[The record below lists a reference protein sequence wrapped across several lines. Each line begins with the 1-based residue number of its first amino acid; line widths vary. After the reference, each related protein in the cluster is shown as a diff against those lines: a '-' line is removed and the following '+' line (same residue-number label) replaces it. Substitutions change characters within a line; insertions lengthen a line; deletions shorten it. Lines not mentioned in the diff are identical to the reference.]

1 MKLPPQ
7 AKKVFD
13 GEIFDVYQWEQEMY
27 DGSKATFEMLK
38 RPNTVEVIATDGE
51 EIFITEQE
59 QPSKPA
65 FLALPGGRQ
74 DEDETIMETGK
85 RELLEEAG
93 LTSDDWETLAVH
105 EPYTKMEWEIHTLIA
120 KNCVQVGEQ
129 NLDAGE
135 KIAVKKVSF
144 EKFLEL
150 VFSEKYT
157 GTNLT
162 LMLARMS
169 EHELEQ
175 LKKKILS

>member
-1 MKLPPQ
+1 MKLPSQ

-13 GEIFDVYQWEQEMY
+13 GEIFDVYQWQQEMY
-27 DGSKATFEMLK
+27 DGSTETFEMLK
-38 RPNTVEVIATDGE
+38 RPNTVEIIATDGE
-51 EIFITEQE
+51 YIFITEQE
-59 QPSKPA
+59 QPSKPP

-74 DEDETIMETGK
+74 DEGEGILETGK

-93 LTSDDWETLAVH
+93 LTSDHWETLAIH
-105 EPYTKMEWEIHTLIA
+105 EPYTKMEWEIHTLVA
-120 KNCVQVGEQ
+120 RNCTAAAEQ

-135 KIAVKKVSF
+135 KITVKKVTF
-144 EKFLEL
+144 EKFLET

-175 LKKKILS
+175 LKKNILA